1 MKLSTKQI
9 DLIDR
14 YLEQRNLLFVDVKV
28 ELMDHLCCEIEQEMT
43 DNDTPFES
51 AASIVFERWQ
61 AELQVKKSWLIGL
74 KNNFPEF
81 VVKNLFRKV
90 VFHFSFIILT
100 LVLTGIYAITKS
112 DFAESESII
121 SYFNCAVIFFGIIYF
136 IMNRKIN
143 QSKLK
148 TTYSFQF
155 FYFYFPLMLLLIH
168 LLIVDSNEITTFLLL
183 FSFLNLPFACYFYF
197 KHFQTL
203 KKFKYEN

>member
-43 DNDTPFES
+43 DNDIPFES

-81 VVKNLFRKV
+81 VVKN
-90 VFHFSFIILT
+90 
-100 LVLTGIYAITKS
+100 
-112 DFAESESII
+112 
-121 SYFNCAVIFFGIIYF
+121 
-136 IMNRKIN
+136 
-143 QSKLK
+143 
-148 TTYSFQF
+148 
-155 FYFYFPLMLLLIH
+155 
-168 LLIVDSNEITTFLLL
+168 
-183 FSFLNLPFACYFYF
+183 
-197 KHFQTL
+197 
-203 KKFKYEN
+203 

>member
-1 MKLSTKQI
+1 MKLSTEQI

-14 YLEQRNLLFVDVKV
+14 YLEQRNLMFVDVKV
-28 ELMDHLCCEIEQEMT
+28 ELMDHLSCEIEQEMT

-51 AASIVFERWQ
+51 AASIVFERWES
-61 AELQVKKSWLIGL
+61 ELQTKKSCLIGL
-74 KNNFPEF
+74 KNDFPEF

-90 VFHFSFIILT
+90 LFHFSFIILT
-100 LVLTGIYAITKS
+100 LLLTGIYSITKT

-148 TTYSFQF
+148 TTHSFQF
-155 FYFYFPLMLLLIH
+155 FYFYFPFLLLLIH
-168 LLIVDSNEITTFLLL
+168 LFIIDTNEITTFLLL
-183 FSFLNLPFACYFYF
+183 FSFLNLPFAFYFYF
-197 KHFQTL
+197 KHFQIL

>member
-1 MKLSTKQI
+1 MKLSNEQI
-9 DLIDR
+9 DLIGR
-14 YLEQRNLLFVDVKV
+14 YLEQRNLMFLDVKV

-43 DNDTPFES
+43 DNDIPFE
-51 AASIVFERWQ
+51 AASSIVFERWES
-61 AELQVKKSWLIGL
+61 ELQTKKSGLIGL

-90 VFHFSFIILT
+90 LFHFSFIILT
-100 LVLTGIYAITKS
+100 LLLTGIYAITKS

-121 SYFNCAVIFFGIIYF
+121 SYFNFAVIFFAIIYF
-136 IMNRKIN
+136 FMNRKIN

-155 FYFYFPLMLLLIH
+155 FYFYFPFLLLLIH
-168 LLIVDSNEITTFLLL
+168 LFLIDTNEITTFLLL
-183 FSFLNLPFACYFYF
+183 FSFLNLPFAFYYYF